1 MEMTGMALLAQEREK
16 HAAEARSRAIAES
29 SCAAAF
35 DEIQK
40 QINALLEGDP
50 SWSDIER
57 TMRWLG
63 LRAAY
68 KAVEATQ
75 NALIND
81 FKNVQ
86 QFRDANLK
94 AHFSTAFN
102 PFVMLD
108 DTPVTPP
115 ASHKP
120 PKS

>member
-1 MEMTGMALLAQEREK
+1 MEMTGTALLAQERDK
-16 HAAEARSRAIAES
+16 RAAEARSRAIAES

-35 DEIQK
+35 EEMK
-40 QINALLEGDP
+40 EEINALLEGDA
-50 SWSDIER
+50 SWSEVER

-68 KAVEATQ
+68 NAVEATQ

-81 FKNVQ
+81 FKMVQ

-102 PFVMLD
+102 PFAMLD

-115 ASHKP
+115 ALQKP
-120 PKS
+120 VR